1 MERYRNS
8 GGDSGVS
15 AYEISSDY
23 IIVKFSGTARTYKYS
38 YGGRAGSN
46 HVENMKKL
54 AKNGSGLNAYIN
66 KHVRDLYDK

>member
-8 GGDSGVS
+8 GSDSGVS
-15 AYEISSDY
+15 AYEIGSNY
-23 IIVKFSGTARTYKYS
+23 IIVKFSGSARTYTYS
-38 YGGRAGSN
+38 YGGGAGYN

-54 AKNGSGLNAYIN
+54 AKNGNGLNAYIN